1 MFCYFSLDARSVLG
15 PGRQIVSVSLSV
27 SDIITL
33 PWQYKKNNE
42 KIKKKKRQRFPFAQK
57 NLLAKFRLFSVQNAA
72 IKKKQ
77 KVFLFSPHNPVKIS
91 KAVPP
96 SLPWVCNGAAVPST

>member
-42 KIKKKKRQRFPFAQK
+42 KITKKKRQRFPFAQK
-57 NLLAKFRLFSVQNAA
+57 NLLAQIPFVLSPKRSN
-72 IKKKQ
+72 KKKA
-77 KVFLFSPHNPVKIS
+77 K
-91 KAVPP
+91 
-96 SLPWVCNGAAVPST
+96 SLSFFPAQPREDE